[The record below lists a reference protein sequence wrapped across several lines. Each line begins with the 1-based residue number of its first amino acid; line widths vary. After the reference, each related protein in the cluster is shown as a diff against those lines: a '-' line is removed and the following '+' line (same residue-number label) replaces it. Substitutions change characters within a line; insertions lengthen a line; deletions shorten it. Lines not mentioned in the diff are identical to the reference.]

1 MRRLGLVRH
10 SSTSRLPPTDK
21 LEYPVFTGWDRG
33 INFAILSLRSRE
45 PRTRHKMESPIT
57 TFSTPLRNALLLHKT
72 VFILIAMASIASNA
86 IGSEKLK
93 AIESLTLTQLEER
106 REAINTE
113 MLQIARYSLQSGVGP
128 IGYRSNPNA
137 SPDIAEFIQID
148 LGNETLIDM
157 IILAPTIWR
166 GTQTGFQADGFPR
179 SFKIIAG
186 TSDNLT
192 GVTVASIESDEH
204 SPTRLAPLVIPF
216 DDLTASWVRIETSL
230 LSPRAWDNRYT
241 LQLSEIMVFSGE
253 ENVALGKTVTT
264 YSNQISTVIAWSRRY
279 LVDGSLPYL
288 MDAAQG
294 SQSVSFVSTEVEE
307 TSTIAIDLESPYAL
321 SQINLH
327 TVDQSDTVP
336 QAYAGDFGFP
346 NHLTIE
352 GANKPDFS
360 DAHLLLDFRREG
372 IFDISPIVMKQL
384 ERIPSRF
391 IRLTAIEPYSYEFTL
406 ENGDDNTTTRLGFA
420 EIELFSNGD
429 NVALGKKA
437 ISIQGSNNPTRSTS
451 ALTDGNNLYGKI
463 LPLRDWMLQLS
474 KRHDLEIE
482 LPLVEAE
489 LNQRYERQKA
499 NLQILSWI
507 IAALI
512 VGAVILVLIDRYLRQ
527 QAIFRTKE
535 RIAADLHDE
544 LGANLHAIAL
554 LSDLAQAAKD
564 APEKAAMHLERIRSV
579 IQRTGE
585 SVKYVTNMLDT
596 PGMYEDLIGEM
607 KRSAR
612 RITTDLNHD
621 LVFEDEEQI
630 KKIKP
635 RKRIDL
641 FLFYNECLVN
651 IIRHSGATNV
661 KTRLSANTSEVNL
674 TVTDNGKGLPVNSK
688 LIVPPSL
695 KRRAR
700 LLGGQLSATAPAS
713 GGTLISLQMRL
724 KR

>member
-1 MRRLGLVRH
+1 M
-10 SSTSRLPPTDK
+10 D
-21 LEYPVFTGWDRG
+21 F
-33 INFAILSLRSRE
+33 
-45 PRTRHKMESPIT
+45 PIP
-57 TFSTPLRNALLLHKT
+57 TFSTPQKRASTLLLHKA
-72 VFILIAMASIASNA
+72 VLILTAIASVACNA
-86 IGSEKLK
+86 FDSETLK
-93 AIESLTLTQLEER
+93 VIDSLTLSQLEDR

-148 LGNETLIDM
+148 LGKETLIDM

-166 GTQTGFQADGFPR
+166 GTQTGFRADGFPR
-179 SFKIIAG
+179 SFKIVAG

-216 DDLTASWVRIETSL
+216 DALTASWVRIETSL
-230 LSPRAWDNRYT
+230 LSPRAWDNKYT
-241 LQLSEIMVFSGE
+241 LQLSEIMVFSEE

-264 YSNQISTVIAWSRRY
+264 YSNPISNTVAWSRRY

-294 SQSVSFVSTEVEE
+294 SQSVSFVSSDIEE
-307 TSTIAIDLESPYAL
+307 TSTITIDLESPYAL

-336 QAYAGDFGFP
+336 QAFAGDFGFP
-346 NHLTIE
+346 NHLTIH
-352 GANKPDFS
+352 GANQPDFS
-360 DAHLLLDFRREG
+360 DAHLLLDFHRDG
-372 IFDISPIVMKQL
+372 IFDVSPIVMKKL

-391 IRLTAIEPYSYEFTL
+391 IRLTAIEPYSINSTL
-406 ENGDDNTTTRLGFA
+406 ESGVKTLTTRLGFA

-429 NVALGKKA
+429 NVALHKKA
-437 ISIQGSNNPTRSTS
+437 ISIQGPNSPDRSIS
-451 ALTDGNNLYGKI
+451 ALTDGNNLYGEI

-499 NLQILSWI
+499 NLQILVWI

-527 QAIFRTKE
+527 QAVFRTKE

-651 IIRHSGATNV
+651 IIRHSGATHV
-661 KTRLSANTSEVNL
+661 KTRLSVNTSEVNL
-674 TVTDNGKGLPVNSK
+674 TVSDNGKGLPVNSK

-700 LLGGQLSATAPAS
+700 LLGGQLSATAPTS

-724 KR
+724 KK

>member
-1 MRRLGLVRH
+1 M
-10 SSTSRLPPTDK
+10 
-21 LEYPVFTGWDRG
+21 FTGWDGG
-33 INFAILSLRSRE
+33 IDFAILSLRSRE
-45 PRTRHKMESPIT
+45 PRTRHKMESPIP
-57 TFSTPLRNALLLHKT
+57 TFSTLQRSTLLLHKT
-72 VFILIAMASIASNA
+72 VFILIAIASIASNA
-86 IGSEKLK
+86 IGSENLN
-93 AIESLTLTQLEER
+93 AIESLTLSQLEDR

-113 MLQIARYSLQSGVGP
+113 LLQIARYSLQSGVGP

-137 SPDIAEFIQID
+137 SADVPEFVQID
-148 LGNETLIDM
+148 LGKETLIDM

-166 GTQTGFQADGFPR
+166 GTQAGFLADGFPR
-179 SFKIIAG
+179 SFKIVAG
-186 TSDNLT
+186 ASDNLT

-216 DDLTASWVRIETSL
+216 DALTASWVRIETSF

-241 LQLSEIMVFSGE
+241 LQLSEIMVFSEE

-264 YSNQISTVIAWSRRY
+264 YSNPISNTIAWSRRY

-294 SQSVSFVSTEVEE
+294 SQSVSFVSSDIEE
-307 TSTIAIDLESPYAL
+307 TSTITIDLESPYAL

-336 QAYAGDFGFP
+336 QAFAGDFGFP
-346 NHLTIE
+346 NHLTIH

-360 DAHLLLDFRREG
+360 DAHLLLDFRRDG

-391 IRLTAIEPYSYEFTL
+391 IRLTAIEPYSINSTL
-406 ENGDDNTTTRLGFA
+406 ESGVKTLTTRLGFA

-429 NVALGKKA
+429 NVALHKKA
-437 ISIQGSNNPTRSTS
+437 ISIQGPNSPDRSIS

-482 LPLVEAE
+482 LPLVETE

-499 NLQILSWI
+499 NLQILLWI
-507 IAALI
+507 IAGLVVGTITLI
-512 VGAVILVLIDRYLRQ
+512 IIDRFLRQ
-527 QAIFRTKE
+527 RAVFRTKE

-564 APEKAAMHLERIRSV
+564 APEKAAKHLERIRSL
-579 IQRTGE
+579 IHRTGE

-612 RITTDLNHD
+612 RVTTDLNHD
-621 LVFEDEEQI
+621 LKFENEEQI

-651 IIRHSGATNV
+651 IIRHSGATHV
-661 KTRLSANTSEVNL
+661 ETCLSANTKEVNL
-674 TVTDNGKGLPVNSK
+674 TVNDNGKGLPVNSK

-700 LLGGQLSATAPAS
+700 LLGGQLSATAPTS